1 MIKERLIAVCR
12 SSKSPSALSSTNLRV
27 FGKAFIKMLN
37 WKIMTLWSVKT
48 PYLLET
54 ISVGYSDK
62 VRHARDY
69 KVKYVVATSAFLTEL
84 CQEVV
89 LKSFNKG

>member
-1 MIKERLIAVCR
+1 MLSADPQSRLLHYR
-12 SSKSPSALSSTNLRV
+12 LRV
-27 FGKAFIKMLN
+27 FGKAFIKMLD